1 MKNENKTMDIQDK
14 KNMFSKLKSIIIN
27 NIGQFL
33 SSLGIGGFLSLFIIE
48 KVRVNFKLPL
58 EKIKN
63 IYDMYGSTITNLE
76 LYILL
81 ISILLLIISPILSKN
96 ITKTRWKI
104 FVIND
109 LILLEVICFISV
121 VVHQKITDL
130 FVIGTTLLSI
140 FITWLII
147 DILRH
152 IKRWFKKD
160 EEEICGDY
168 ESYELKEDQD
178 I

>member
-63 IYDMYGSTITNLE
+63 IYDMYGSNITNLE

-104 FVIND
+104 FVINN
-109 LILLEVICFISV
+109 LILLEVICFMPV

-130 FVIGTTLLSI
+130 FIIGTTLLSI
-140 FITWLII
+140 FIIWIII

-160 EEEICGDY
+160 EEEIYDY
-168 ESYELKEDQD
+168 YELCESEEDQ
-178 I
+178 

>member
-63 IYDMYGSTITNLE
+63 IYDIYGSNITNLE

-104 FVIND
+104 FVINN
-109 LILLEVICFISV
+109 LILLEVICFMSV

-152 IKRWFKKD
+152 IKCWFKKD
-160 EEEICGDY
+160 EEEIYDY
-168 ESYELKEDQD
+168 YELCESEEDQ
-178 I
+178 

>member
-14 KNMFSKLKSIIIN
+14 KNMFSKLKFIIIN

-63 IYDMYGSTITNLE
+63 IYDMYGSNITNLE

-104 FVIND
+104 FVINN
-109 LILLEVICFISV
+109 LILLEVICFMPV

-160 EEEICGDY
+160 EEEIYDY
-168 ESYELKEDQD
+168 YELCESEEDQ
-178 I
+178 